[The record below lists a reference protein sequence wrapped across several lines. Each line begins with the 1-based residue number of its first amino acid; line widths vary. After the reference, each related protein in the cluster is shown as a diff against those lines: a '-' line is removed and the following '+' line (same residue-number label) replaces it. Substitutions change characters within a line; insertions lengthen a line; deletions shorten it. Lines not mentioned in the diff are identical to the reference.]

1 MVEVP
6 DLSGVPVVSRI
17 LAAIAVSLSLGTT
30 SSSTVP
36 PGGGPA
42 LVVTSPTDP
51 AVRLLARGPVDPSS
65 PEQVDEVVVDPSTPG
80 QAWRGVG
87 AALTDASVD
96 VLTARPDLLPLL
108 FGDGPGGIG
117 LDWVRLP
124 LTATDMSSQTWAWRT
139 TTHGARPTAPAR
151 RALTF
156 LRSQVLPLEPD
167 LRVVASAWTAAPQ
180 YKSPRTWLGGSLR
193 EDAVPAY
200 ADVLVGQARWLVRH
214 GVPLAAMTLGNEPGH
229 TADYPTMAIS
239 DAALARLA
247 SLVGPRLDDLGVELW
262 GLDHNW
268 ADVPRV
274 AATGTV
280 GLDAVALHCY
290 EGAPADA
297 SQLSVPWLVTEC
309 TGTDD
314 TASGT
319 FAWDS
324 RNLVSGAVA
333 AGSTGLI
340 MWNLALPPG
349 YQGVFG
355 GCTTCRGLLTVPA
368 PGAGDVVREPEFFTL
383 AHLRRAAPP
392 GASVVPTSTTGPL
405 LTAGF
410 LAADQVGVYG
420 YNDSDVRRTVRI
432 RTVDGSLSSVHEV
445 GPHEMFSWVAH
456 LS

>member
-1 MVEVP
+1 
-6 DLSGVPVVSRI
+6 
-17 LAAIAVSLSLGTT
+17 
-30 SSSTVP
+30 
-36 PGGGPA
+36 
-42 LVVTSPTDP
+42 
-51 AVRLLARGPVDPSS
+51 
-65 PEQVDEVVVDPSTPG
+65 
-80 QAWRGVG
+80 
-87 AALTDASVD
+87 
-96 VLTARPDLLPLL
+96 
-108 FGDGPGGIG
+108 
-117 LDWVRLP
+117 
-124 LTATDMSSQTWAWRT
+124 
-139 TTHGARPTAPAR
+139 
-151 RALTF
+151 
-156 LRSQVLPLEPD
+156 
-167 LRVVASAWTAAPQ
+167 
-180 YKSPRTWLGGSLR
+180 
-193 EDAVPAY
+193 
-200 ADVLVGQARWLVRH
+200 
-214 GVPLAAMTLGNEPGH
+214 MTLGNEPGH

>member
-1 MVEVP
+1 M
-6 DLSGVPVVSRI
+6 VSRI
-17 LAAIAVSLSLGTT
+17 LAAIAAALSLGAA
-30 SSSTVP
+30 SVP
-36 PGGGPA
+36 SGPSGDGPRV
-42 LVVTSPTDP
+42 VVTSPVDP
-51 AVRLLARGPVDPSS
+51 AVRLLARGPVDASPSD
-65 PEQVDEVVVDPSTPG
+65 QVDEMVVDPSRPG
-80 QAWRGVG
+80 QTWRGVG

-96 VLTARPDLLPLL
+96 VLSARPDLLPAL
-108 FGDGPGGIG
+108 FGDDPAGIG

-139 TTHGARPTAPAR
+139 TVHGARPTAPAR
-151 RALTF
+151 RTLRF

-167 LRVVASAWTAAPQ
+167 LQVVASAWTAAPP
-180 YKSPRTWLGGSLR
+180 YKTPRTWFGGSLR

-239 DAALARLA
+239 DASLARLA
-247 SLVGPRLDDLGVELW
+247 ALVGPRLDELGVELW

-274 AATGTV
+274 AASGTT

-290 EGAPADA
+290 AGSPSDA
-297 SQLSVPWLVTEC
+297 AQLSLPWLVTEC

-314 TASGT
+314 GALGT

-324 RNLVSGAVA
+324 RNLVADAVA
-333 AGSTGLI
+333 AGSTGLL

-349 YQGVFG
+349 YRGAFG
-355 GCTTCRGLLTVPA
+355 GCSTCRGLLTVPA
-368 PGAGDVVREPEFFTL
+368 PGAEDVVREPEFFTL
-383 AHLRRAAPP
+383 AHLDRVAPP
-392 GASVVPTSTTGPL
+392 GSLVVPTTTTGPL

-410 LAADQVGVYG
+410 VSGDQVGVYG
-420 YNDSDVRRTVRI
+420 YNQSDQTRTVRV
-432 RTVDGSLSSVHEV
+432 RTADGSLSSVHEV
-445 GPHEMFSWVAH
+445 GPHELFSWVAH
-456 LS
+456 QS